1 MTTHDRTRKRTHGG
15 THPEPLRAAVRPPAE
30 NTGGLPEVQIY
41 TDGGC
46 IDNPGPGGYGVILL
60 YKNHRK
66 ELSGGFRRT
75 TNNRMELLAAITGLQ
90 ALKGRCRVT
99 IYSDSQYLVNAMEQG
114 WARRWQEHSWWRNRK
129 EKAIN
134 PDLWEQL
141 LNLCDQHEVGFEWVR
156 GHAGT
161 PENERADELAR
172 EAALGENL
180 AIDELYEK
188 APPSDPA
195 RLFWK

>member
-1 MTTHDRTRKRTHGG
+1 MPQFDHFIAVARLGTLTRMPAKNRSST
-15 THPEPLRAAVRPPAE
+15 PLHQ
-30 NTGGLPEVQIY
+30 VQIY

-46 IDNPGPGGYGVILL
+46 LDNPGRGGYGVVLL

-75 TNNRMELLAAITGLQ
+75 TNNRMELLAAIKGLQ
-90 ALKGRCRVT
+90 ALKGHCRVT
-99 IYSDSQYLVNAMEQG
+99 VYSDSQYLVNAIEQG
-114 WARRWQEHSWWRNRK
+114 WARRWQAHQWWRNRK

-141 LNLCDQHEVGFEWVR
+141 LKLCEQHEVKFQWIR

-161 PENERADELAR
+161 PENERVDQLAR
-172 EAALGENL
+172 EAALSNDL
-180 AIDELYEK
+180 AVDEMYER
-188 APPSDPA
+188 APLSDPA
-195 RLFWK
+195 AIFWK

>member
-1 MTTHDRTRKRTHGG
+1 MPRRDRTRKRKPGG
-15 THPEPLRAAVRPPAE
+15 DHPNSPPAAACPPIPGADGIPKVE
-30 NTGGLPEVQIY
+30 IY

-46 IDNPGPGGYGVILL
+46 IDNPGPGGYGVVLL
-60 YKNHRK
+60 HKNHRK

-75 TNNRMELLAAITGLQ
+75 TNNRMEILAAIKGLQ
-90 ALKGRCRVT
+90 ALKGRCQVT
-99 IYSDSQYLVNAMEQG
+99 IYSDSQYLVNAIEQG
-114 WARRWQEHSWWRNRK
+114 WARRWQSHGWWRNRK

-141 LNLCDQHEVGFEWVR
+141 LELCDRHEIKFQWIR

-161 PENERADELAR
+161 PENERADVLAR
-172 EAALGENL
+172 ESALGKEL
-180 AIDELYEK
+180 AVDELYEK